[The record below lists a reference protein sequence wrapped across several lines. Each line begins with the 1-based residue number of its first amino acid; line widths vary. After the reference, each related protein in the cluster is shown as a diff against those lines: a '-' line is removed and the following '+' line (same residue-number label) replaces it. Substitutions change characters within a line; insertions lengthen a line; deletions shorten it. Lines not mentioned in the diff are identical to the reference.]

1 MMDTTAVKLFYLVV
15 LVGCWQTSGQG
26 QVVLFKYRLASTYQ
40 FVGNVYRIYMSS
52 ILRNYVHIV

>member
-1 MMDTTAVKLFYLVV
+1 MMDTTAVKLFSLVV

-26 QVVLFKYRLASTYQ
+26 QVVLFNRLPSTYQ
-40 FVGNVYRIYMSS
+40 FVGDVYRIYMSS